1 MTIWIDADGFPRRQ
15 REIAMQAA
23 LRCGM
28 SAVAVSDREIPVP
41 DGEGISYAAAEPGED
56 SSDDCIVNS
65 MEEHDI
71 ILTRD
76 VLLMQRCID
85 QGGIC
90 IDDLGNVFTRE
101 NIGERLSMRSFMEE
115 YRTVH
120 GAHTGA
126 QKPNSRGVTQ
136 FANALDRMLR
146 MLN

>member
-15 REIAMQAA
+15 REIALKAA
-23 LRCGM
+23 VRWGI
-28 SAVAVSDREIPVP
+28 AAAAVSDREIPVP
-41 DGEGISYAAAEPGED
+41 DAQGISYAAAEPGED
-56 SSDDCIVNS
+56 SSDNYIVNS

-76 VLLMQRCID
+76 VLLMQRCVEK
-85 QGGIC
+85 GGIC
-90 IDDLGNVFTRE
+90 IDDLGNVFTPE
-101 NIGERLSMRSFMEE
+101 NIRERLSLRSFMEE

-120 GAHTGA
+120 GPQAGA

-146 MLN
+146 KRL